1 MADVTRAGAGAARRS
16 TPRGIGSSR
25 ASEFVPEIDA
35 ALDEDVALDPDSDV
49 AASDEREVDVEAQ
62 SGRGVCPV
70 GFCPIGMA
78 LSAVQGAR
86 PDAVE
91 HLLAAGREFLLAARA
106 VIDARTG
113 ESGASSTLERI
124 EIE

>member
-1 MADVTRAGAGAARRS
+1 MADVTRAGAGAAPRS

-25 ASEFVPEIDA
+25 ASESGPEV
-35 ALDEDVALDPDSDV
+35 DVALDEEAALDFDHDV
-49 AASDEREVDVEAQ
+49 AASDEREVEAQ

-70 GFCPIGMA
+70 GFCPIGVA